1 MFKKFHMRSPAV
13 NKYILTGL
21 ALAAGLMV
29 TVETSVKTQAQTPPP
44 PTKIGIVNLQVAMQ
58 NTNEGK
64 AAVADLQKRFID
76 PRTTELTGK
85 QNDIKDMTDR
95 LQRGGNTMSQTAKDE
110 LQRQIDAKT
119 KSFQRDVEDYNAD
132 RDEEERKILDDLVVK
147 MRTVIEKYALENGF
161 RVILDSSNANNGV
174 LWWANEADVTQQMV
188 EAYDK
193 TQPGPKSTAPVKPAA
208 GAGTGAPKQPT
219 PPPTSP
225 VKPPATPPGPGK

>member
-1 MFKKFHMRSPAV
+1 M

-21 ALAAGLMV
+21 ALAAGLMI
-29 TVETSVKTQAQTPPP
+29 TVETSVKTQAQTPAP
-44 PTKIGIVNLQVAMQ
+44 PTKVGIVNLQIAMQ

-95 LQRGGNTMSQTAKDE
+95 LQRGGNTMSQTVKDD

-132 RDEEERKILDDLVVK
+132 REEEERKILDDLVVK
-147 MRTVIEKYALENGF
+147 MRAVIEKYALENGF
-161 RVILDSSNANNGV
+161 RLILDSSNSNNGV
-174 LWWANEADVTQQMV
+174 LWWANDADVTQQLV

-193 TQPGPKSTAPVKPAA
+193 TQPGPKTTAPAKPAA
-208 GAGTGAPKQPT
+208 TGAGKQA
-219 PPPTSP
+219 PPPAAP
-225 VKPPATPPGPGK
+225 PAKPPAAPPGPGK